1 MVKVLYFETFV
12 GNGLKIYYL
21 SGITEYTTSYKYV
34 YVSL

>member
-1 MVKVLYFETFV
+1 MAKVLYFETFV

-21 SGITEYTTSYKYV
+21 LDITEYTTSYKHV